1 MALDQNAL
9 NRIMGA
15 ARARNVSQV
24 EELWVDLLS
33 MGGIAEHHRTIVKV
47 ADEVAR
53 RGDPDKAAEMLAHP
67 LLRDGLKEGELE
79 DELFEVLRKAVS
91 YSGRIK
97 SIRSDLLE
105 QYRRKY
111 ADRDGL
117 EAVISR
123 TDLAGEGRLREAVQQ
138 LDEAFYFQE
147 GDYVF
152 HAKGWGVGRVVESR
166 PEAGEIVIDF
176 EERTG
181 QRMESGMALTSLEH
195 RADDDLDVLIW
206 TDPEAL
212 REQASDD
219 PLALLRKALIT
230 HGGKL
235 QSKTL
240 RDKLTPILGK
250 SAWTKFWA
258 AARKSAK
265 NDPTI
270 ELGEG
275 SRAVISLRDEP
286 VSREE
291 EISERIRKLRSFT
304 DRLQVA
310 RRELIAVR
318 KSAGET
324 PPGWLEDTLKALN
337 TNHGKIGTPEQR
349 AARLELALFQ
359 GEVAEVWPGAVS
371 EEVKP
376 FSEDAVAELD
386 PETGEPLPQ
395 TLDEHYAG
403 PIRGLEGE
411 AICEVIRE
419 CITPE
424 YRKRTVRLV
433 MCLEPE
439 VAIPTL
445 KAIVLDPAPQAWDA
459 AVKALAELGRDDE
472 ILDAVNQ
479 LLISPRSHPQA
490 LAAFARA
497 RFNKNV
503 DILPDRSDSEIL
515 IKVLKVF
522 DSVNL
527 AFKGSTKRKEKADL
541 KVSVE
546 ALRTTI
552 TEKNQKVLRDVI
564 SAATEGD
571 VRRVLQ
577 IVRQSPTLTNTV
589 KRAAEKAVS
598 FRFPLLLATVATS
611 HRETIVDE
619 DTTIYSTA
627 EGVSRREAELKEI
640 THVKMEEVRLE
651 IGRALEFGDI
661 SENAELDAAREKQQ
675 RLAEQATRIQEEL
688 SRVTLV
694 DPAKVNPDQVRVGT
708 RVVVE
713 DSEGKEETYT
723 LLGPWDI
730 GDHDP
735 TVISH
740 FSALA
745 RGLIGH
751 RAGDEATIEL
761 PNNRRAVYTV
771 KQVEQAVVL
780 AR

>member
-24 EELWVDLLS
+24 EELWADLLS
-33 MGGIAEHHRTIVKV
+33 MGGVADHHKSLIKI

-67 LLRDGLKEGELE
+67 LLRDGMKEGGLE

-91 YSGRIK
+91 YSARVKG
-97 SIRSDLLE
+97 IREDLLE

-111 ADRDGL
+111 ADREGL

-123 TDLAGEGRLREAVQQ
+123 TDLAGEGRLRDAVRQ

-152 HAKGWGVGRVVESR
+152 HATGWGVGRVVETR
-166 PEAGEIVIDF
+166 PESSELVIDF
-176 EERTG
+176 ENRTG
-181 QRMESGMALTSLEH
+181 QRMEAGMALKALEH
-195 RADDDLDVLIW
+195 RPDEDLDVLIW
-206 TDPEAL
+206 TDPEAI
-212 REQASDD
+212 REQAKDD
-219 PLALLRKALIT
+219 PLGLLRKALVT

-240 RDKLTPILGK
+240 RDKLTDILGK
-250 SAWTKFWA
+250 SAWTKFWGK
-258 AARKSAK
+258 ARKEAK
-265 NDPTI
+265 NDPEI
-270 ELGEG
+270 ELGAG
-275 SRAVISLRDEP
+275 ARATISLRDEP
-286 VSREE
+286 MSREE
-291 EISERIRKLRSFT
+291 EIKERIRKLRSFT
-304 DRLQVA
+304 DRLVVA

-318 KSAGET
+318 KSSGDT
-324 PPGWLEDTLKALN
+324 PPGWLDETLKALN
-337 TNHGKIGTPEQR
+337 TNHGKIGTPQQR

-359 GEVAEVWPGAVS
+359 GEVAEVWPDVLP
-371 EEVKP
+371 EVKP
-376 FSEDAVAELD
+376 FDEEAEGAVD
-386 PETGEPLPQ
+386 PDTGEPLPAQ
-395 TLDEHYAG
+395 LDEHYAG
-403 PIRGLEGE
+403 PLRGLEGE
-411 AICEVIRE
+411 AICEVLRE

-424 YRKRTVRLV
+424 YRKRTVRMLMLTPV
-433 MCLEPE
+433 ETA
-439 VAIPTL
+439 VPTL
-445 KAIVLDPAPQAWDA
+445 KAIMLDPAPQTWDA
-459 AVKALAELGRDDE
+459 TVKALSELKRDDE

-479 LLISPRSHPQA
+479 ILISPRNHPQA

-497 RFNKNV
+497 RLSKSL
-503 DILPDRSDSEIL
+503 DMLPDRSDAEIL

-527 AFKGSTKRKEKADL
+527 AFKGTTKRKEKAAL

-552 TEKNQKVLRDVI
+552 TEKNQKVLKTVI
-564 SAATEGD
+564 GDATEGD

-589 KRAAEKAVS
+589 KRAAEKAVAN
-598 FRFPLLLATVATS
+598 RFPLLLSTVATS
-611 HRETIVDE
+611 QRETVDE
-619 DTTIYSTA
+619 DDNKIYSTA

-640 THVKMEEVRLE
+640 THNKMEEVRLE

-675 RLAEQATRIQEEL
+675 RLAEQASRIQEEL
-688 SRVTLV
+688 SRVTLL
-694 DPAKVNPDQVRVGT
+694 DPSKVKTDLVRVGT
-708 RVVVE
+708 RVSVE
-713 DSEGKEETYT
+713 DAEGNDETYT
-723 LLGPWDI
+723 ILGPWDI

-740 FSALA
+740 LSAMA
-745 RGLIGH
+745 RGLVGH
-751 RAGDEATIEL
+751 KIGDEATINL
-761 PNNRRAVYTV
+761 PGDRTASYTI
-771 KQVEQAVVL
+771 KGIEQAVL
-780 AR
+780 QER